1 MDNKNAK
8 KKESIEDIL
17 SDLNGLLNKMP
28 SILDGIKMPEIKPV
42 DFNRS
47 AQARGPAGEPAEPV
61 RLEPAAEVKAE
72 APAPGIEAGPLTEA
86 EPLPQETAAR
96 TGQNLPP
103 QDENKVQAEAALSPA
118 GSELP
123 FDGDRT
129 VIISSLSALPEGA
142 AAPEQTLG
150 ELTPQSLGDFMFGE
164 NAESNGAET
173 EPPPA
178 SVKLEGIPLEPP
190 AAKAKPENK
199 AASFSI
205 SELTP
210 PVKDEGR
217 PAGELEEASLK
228 APAREEELSFTGS
241 GAAIEAGPGGA
252 ENSEG
257 LPVSGLSQTPD
268 SAADFGIPDI
278 DALLQRSE
286 GRPAGAPEAGPAAE
300 PVPLTPAKA
309 PEAASDDLAEFEKQL
324 SFAVPQEPGPG
335 DDNLSSPQAAA
346 EPEPAAAP
354 QDFSAFTIEPETPAA
369 ADDAAA
375 APEASP
381 PALVP
386 EPAANGLETPD
397 HSAAEIPAAPAPEQA
412 GEPAADQGETA
423 APEQAAPAAAE
434 QAEVTEQQQ
443 GSGGIMSDASVGGES
458 SVPADSGETIRLEP
472 AVDASAGGLNLSGS
486 HAQEGPAAENTIEF
500 SNGASAEP
508 QLSAQEPVSEAEPAL
523 TLGGAGEDKTMVMP
537 PPSAAAG
544 AEGEGHLNFQTFVAA
559 GITSRAKMSDLVG
572 LSEKQVPEGIPDER
586 VRPLFFLYSHADK
599 ALCATLLAE
608 LDTVCLKSQTSPM
621 YVKRAGVKGF
631 DSGMNANFIH
641 QMVTDS
647 GAVGLV
653 CVGGIPPESISEME
667 NVFSSSGSYYK
678 HFDAENFSRTAVL
691 DLLLELILR

>member
-47 AQARGPAGEPAEPV
+47 AQARGPAREPAEPV
-61 RLEPAAEVKAE
+61 RLEPASEVKAE
-72 APAPGIEAGPLTEA
+72 APAPGIEAGPLTED

-96 TGQNLPP
+96 PGQDLPSP
-103 QDENKVQAEAALSPA
+103 DENKVPAEAALPPA

-123 FDGDRT
+123 FDGDKT
-129 VIISSLSALPEGA
+129 VIISSLSTLPEGA
-142 AAPEQTLG
+142 AAPELAQE

-178 SVKLEGIPLEPP
+178 SVKLEGTPLEPP

-228 APAREEELSFTGS
+228 APAREEELSFTGFE
-241 GAAIEAGPGGA
+241 AAIEAGPGGA
-252 ENSEG
+252 EDPES
-257 LPVSGLSQTPD
+257 LPVSGLGQTPD

-278 DALLQRSE
+278 EALLQLSE
-286 GRPAGAPEAGPAAE
+286 GRPAGAPAAGPAAE

-309 PEAASDDLAEFEKQL
+309 PEAASDDRAEFEKQL
-324 SFAVPQEPGPG
+324 SFAAPQEPGPG
-335 DDNLSSPQAAA
+335 DDNLSSPQA

-369 ADDAAA
+369 AGDAAA

-386 EPAANGLETPD
+386 ETVVNGPETPD
-397 HSAAEIPAAPAPEQA
+397 YSAAEIPAAPAPEQA

-423 APEQAAPAAAE
+423 APEQAAPAAGE

-472 AVDASAGGLNLSGS
+472 AVDASAGGINLSGS

-500 SNGASAEP
+500 SNGASSEP
-508 QLSAQEPVSEAEPAL
+508 QLSAQEPVSEAESVL

-537 PPSAAAG
+537 PPAAAAG

-572 LSEKQVPEGIPDER
+572 LSEKQVPEGIPEER

-599 ALCATLLAE
+599 ALCATLMAE
-608 LDTVCLKSQTSPM
+608 LDSVCLKSQTSPM

-667 NVFSSSGSYYK
+667 NVFSSFGSYYK

>member
-61 RLEPAAEVKAE
+61 RLEPASEVKAE
-72 APAPGIEAGPLTEA
+72 APAPGIESMPLTEA
-86 EPLPQETAAR
+86 EPLQQEMAAR
-96 TGQNLPP
+96 PGQDLPSP
-103 QDENKVQAEAALSPA
+103 DENKVTAEAALPPS

-123 FDGDRT
+123 FDGDKT
-129 VIISSLSALPEGA
+129 VIISSLSTLPEGA
-142 AAPEQTLG
+142 AAPEQALG

-164 NAESNGAET
+164 NAESSGVET

-210 PVKDEGR
+210 PVKDEGT
-217 PAGELEEASLK
+217 PAGEPEEAGLK
-228 APAREEELSFTGS
+228 APAREEELSFTGFE
-241 GAAIEAGPGGA
+241 AAIEAGPGGA
-252 ENSEG
+252 EDPEN
-257 LPVSGLSQTPD
+257 LPASGLSQTPA

-278 DALLQRSE
+278 DALLQLSE
-286 GRPAGAPEAGPAAE
+286 SRPAGAPASGPAAE

-324 SFAVPQEPGPG
+324 SLATPQEPGPG
-335 DDNLSSPQAAA
+335 DNDLSSPQAAA

-354 QDFSAFTIEPETPAA
+354 QDFSAFTIEPAPPAA
-369 ADDAAA
+369 ADDAA
-375 APEASP
+375 
-381 PALVP
+381 
-386 EPAANGLETPD
+386 
-397 HSAAEIPAAPAPEQA
+397 AAPAPEQA
-412 GEPAADQGETA
+412 GEPAADREETA
-423 APEQAAPAAAE
+423 APEQAAPAAGE
-434 QAEVTEQQQ
+434 QAEVTGQQQ
-443 GSGGIMSDASVGGES
+443 GSGGIMSDASVGGEPP
-458 SVPADSGETIRLEP
+458 VPADSGETIRLEP
-472 AVDASAGGLNLSGS
+472 AVDASAGGINFSDS
-486 HAQEGPAAENTIEF
+486 PAQEGPAAENTIEF

-508 QLSAQEPVSEAEPAL
+508 QLSAQEPVPEAESVL
-523 TLGGAGEDKTMVMP
+523 TLGGRGEDKTIVMP
-537 PPSAAAG
+537 PPGAAAG

-572 LSEKQVPEGIPDER
+572 LSEKQVPEGIPEER

-599 ALCATLLAE
+599 ALCATLMAE
-608 LDTVCLKSQTSPM
+608 LDSVCLKSQTSPM

-631 DSGMNANFIH
+631 DTGMNANFIH

-653 CVGGIPPESISEME
+653 CVGGIPPESVSEME